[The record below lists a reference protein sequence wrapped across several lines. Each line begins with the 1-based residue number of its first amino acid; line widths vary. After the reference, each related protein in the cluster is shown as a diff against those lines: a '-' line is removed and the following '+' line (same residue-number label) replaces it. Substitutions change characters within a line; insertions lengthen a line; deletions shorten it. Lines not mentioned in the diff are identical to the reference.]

1 MFRQYSTI
9 WQDRRP
15 TLLLTV
21 ACLTVLISGCS
32 RRFWRQQAERDT
44 YEAVSSKLNDP
55 HWSVPRIDLQPDSR
69 SRFHDP
75 YDPDCEPLPPDDPA
89 AHQSM
94 HCVSGRK
101 GYKNWHKLG
110 QALSIE
116 NPHWLSSYGV
126 LMENADPVHGHNQVQ
141 LEDVTLQQAIELT
154 MIHSRDYQTSI
165 EDLYLTALAV
175 TQEQFNLG
183 VRYFGPGVRVPGATA
198 SITDNPGGPDT
209 VGLSPRFG
217 VAQLLPAG
225 TQLAVELANNT
236 LWLFGGGTSSSAST
250 LAFSLTQPLLFR
262 AGRKVVLEALT
273 QAERNVLYSARDLA
287 RFRQTLFT
295 TVASDFLQI
304 QRQLQAIR
312 NLEGNILRLEEQL
325 KRQREAD
332 GITPGTIRQ
341 ELDVFPE
348 DAIIPESI
356 RDQLSYDNFPPT
368 LVWRGKTMSD
378 EQRDAILSVSGN
390 RAYQSAAKQLIEFRT
405 GGTISLS
412 AAQLAS
418 RLNTQRNRLQDSQ
431 RTLAD
436 LTDRFKIT
444 LGLPPNVGM
453 TLDDSLLQ
461 RFTLIDSDLYELDDA
476 VKDLMERRGP
486 LMIVDDIENV
496 DTKEL
501 LTQTRAFLTELSE
514 IRVRLAEKVK
524 QVQKEFEPVEQLLQA
539 DSSNT
544 RPGEVKRYFLNEDE
558 KTRVQTDYSQDRR
571 QFELTTQKYEQ
582 ESQLLDMLEDELAN
596 SDFPVYLDTDGNGR
610 ISNEELP
617 EDWLDIRKPGVDADE
632 GLTYDEIAMEA
643 RDGLLRMRERIDPL
657 IKSLQFFQA
666 NLRVEQ
672 VALNP
677 FRLPG
682 GTDFPDIDEVVEV
695 GLNRRH
701 DLMNA
706 RAAVMDARRI
716 VEVAASELEATL
728 DITMTGGLGTT
739 PASRKPFDFSGTAA
753 SYSAGL
759 ALDTPAD
766 KMFERNAYNA
776 ALIDYQR
783 ARRDYMAVED
793 QIKQEIRVSWRQ
805 LKVSEQQLEIDRQAL
820 RVAALQF
827 DIAAQP
833 ANLKDENSALNLLT
847 ALDSVLDAQNSLLRD
862 WITWELSRLNIYRDM
877 GIMQIDERGL
887 WVDPF
892 YVESISGPSVEP
904 VPDSS
909 SLRSPSPVLS
919 ATDSLPDVALPVL
932 EFDTAIGDPE

>member
-1 MFRQYSTI
+1 M
-9 WQDRRP
+9 
-15 TLLLTV
+15 L
-21 ACLTVLISGCS
+21 VLISGCS

-55 HWSVPRIDLQPDSR
+55 HWAVPRIDLKPDSR
-69 SRFHDP
+69 SRFYDP
-75 YDPDCEPLPPDDPA
+75 YDPDHEPLPPDDPA
-89 AHQSM
+89 AHESM

-110 QALSIE
+110 RALSIE

-126 LMENADPVHGHNQVQ
+126 LMENADPVHGHDQVE
-141 LEDVTLQQAIELT
+141 LEDITLQQAIELT
-154 MIHSRDYQTSI
+154 MIHSRDYQSTI
-165 EDLYLTALAV
+165 ENLYLTALSV

-183 VRYFGPGVRVPGATA
+183 VRYLGPGGRVPGATA
-198 SITDNPGGPDT
+198 SLTDNPGGPDT

-295 TVASDFLQI
+295 SVASDFLGI
-304 QRQLQAIR
+304 QQQLHAIC

-325 KRQREAD
+325 KVRRESDEIQQRV
-332 GITPGTIRQ
+332 IRYDLA
-341 ELDVFPE
+341 EFPE
-348 DAIIPESI
+348 AAVIPESI
-356 RDQLSYDNFPPT
+356 RDQFSYDEFART
-368 LVWRGKTMSD
+368 LVWNGYALSD
-378 EQRDAILSVSGN
+378 EQRDAILSVSSN
-390 RAYQSAAKQLIEFRT
+390 RVYQAAAQQLIRLRT
-405 GGTISLS
+405 SETISLS

-418 RLNTQRNRLQDSQ
+418 RLNAQRNRLQDSQ
-431 RTLAD
+431 RILAD
-436 LTDRFKIT
+436 LTDRFKIS
-444 LGLPPNVGM
+444 LGLPPNIGM

-476 VKDLMERRGP
+476 TQDLMERRGP
-486 LMIVDDIENV
+486 LMIVDDIENA
-496 DTKEL
+496 DMQEL
-501 LTQTRAFLTELSE
+501 LTQVRAFLADLSE
-514 IRVRLAEKVK
+514 IRVQLAEKVD
-524 QVQKEFEPVEQLLQA
+524 QVAGEFEPVAQLLQA
-539 DSSNT
+539 DGSVTGS
-544 RPGEVKRYFLNEDE
+544 GEARRYFLNDE
-558 KTRVQTDYSQDRR
+558 EKERVQADFRLDRR
-571 QFELTTQKYEQ
+571 QFELTEQSFEQ
-582 ESQLLDMLEDELAN
+582 ESQLLTTLEAVLAN
-596 SDFPVYLDTDGNGR
+596 DDFPVYLDTDGNER

-617 EDWLDIRKPGVDADE
+617 ENWLGIRKSGVDDEE
-632 GLTYDEIAMEA
+632 GLTYDQIILEA
-643 RDGLLRMRERIDPL
+643 GDGLLNMRERIAPM

-682 GTDFPDIDEVVEV
+682 GTEFPGIDEVVEV

-716 VEVAASELEATL
+716 VEIAANELEATL
-728 DITMTGGLGTT
+728 DVTMTGALGTS
-739 PASRKPFDFSGTAA
+739 PASRKPFNFSGSAA
-753 SYSAGL
+753 SYNAGL

-766 KMFERNAYNA
+766 KMFERNNYNA

-783 ARRDYMAVED
+783 ARRDYMAAED
-793 QIKQEIRVSWRQ
+793 QVKEEIRFSWRQ

-827 DIAAQP
+827 DIAAQK
-833 ANLKDENSALNLLT
+833 ASLEGETGALNLLT
-847 ALDSVLDAQNSLLRD
+847 ALDDILAAQNSLLRD
-862 WITWELSRLNIYRDM
+862 WITWEVSRLNIYRDM

-887 WVDPF
+887 WIDPF
-892 YVESISGPSVEP
+892 YVESISAPSAEP
-904 VPDSS
+904 VPASS
-909 SLRSPSPVLS
+909 SVPGPSPVFS
-919 ATDSLPDVALPVL
+919 ATDFPPEVAIPVL
-932 EFDTAIGDPE
+932 QYGTVIGDQE